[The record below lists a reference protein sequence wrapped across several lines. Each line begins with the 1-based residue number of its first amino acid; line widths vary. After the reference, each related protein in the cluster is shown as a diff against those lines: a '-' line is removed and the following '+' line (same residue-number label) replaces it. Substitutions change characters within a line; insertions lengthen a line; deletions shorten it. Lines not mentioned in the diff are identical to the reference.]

1 MTSKLWAA
9 IVMRFMRAIL
19 TIFVVITLVFFLSR
33 AIGDPVSFYAPIDST
48 QEEIDFLKNKL
59 GFDRPLIVQYGDFL
73 YKAVQLDFGKSF
85 TASRPAW
92 DVVTERLQA
101 TVELGVSALIIG
113 IVIGIPLGVVAAV
126 RRGGIVDFSSRV
138 IALLGQA
145 VPNFWLGLILIFLVS
160 VKLGWL
166 PTGGRGD
173 FQQLILPAVTLGT
186 FPAAAIMRFT
196 RSSMLE
202 ALQQDYIR
210 TARSK
215 GLTQRVVIMK
225 HALRNSLLPVV
236 TLMGLQVAG
245 ILSGSIIIETV
256 FAWPGLGRLIIQAII
271 GTDFNII
278 QAAVFMTTIWIV
290 FANLIVDISYM
301 FLDPRIRTGGGSV

>member
-1 MTSKLWAA
+1 
-9 IVMRFMRAIL
+9 
-19 TIFVVITLVFFLSR
+19 
-33 AIGDPVSFYAPIDST
+33 
-48 QEEIDFLKNKL
+48 
-59 GFDRPLIVQYGDFL
+59 
-73 YKAVQLDFGKSF
+73 
-85 TASRPAW
+85 
-92 DVVTERLQA
+92 
-101 TVELGVSALIIG
+101 
-113 IVIGIPLGVVAAV
+113 
-126 RRGGIVDFSSRV
+126 
-138 IALLGQA
+138 
-145 VPNFWLGLILIFLVS
+145 
-160 VKLGWL
+160 
-166 PTGGRGD
+166 
-173 FQQLILPAVTLGT
+173 
-186 FPAAAIMRFT
+186 MRFT